1 MQVQDPLAVLA
12 VDVGNT
18 ETSFGLFAAGAMADA
33 EPISSFTLTTAA
45 HLTADEVRLSVREAL
60 KLMAE
65 DADIEVPHSFGTV
78 LSCVVPCLAE
88 AWREGLGASSGLRPL
103 VVGPG
108 IRSGMRLAYKDPAE
122 IGPDRLAD
130 AVAVRTRYGAPSVA
144 VDFGTT
150 LNIEAVGKDGAFLGG
165 IIAPGLSL
173 GAKALRES
181 AARLPEIELS
191 VPAHAIGTTTAD
203 AMRSGLVLGEVA
215 KVDGL
220 VDLVF
225 EELGSAA
232 PVAVTGSQAEE
243 LAVHMRHKVAADATL
258 TLRGLHEIYGANPKL
273 QGRTVSR

>member
-1 MQVQDPLAVLA
+1 MQVQNPLAVLT

-18 ETSFGLFAAGAMADA
+18 ETSFGLFAAGVTADA
-33 EPISSFTLTTAA
+33 EPLSSFTLTTAA

-65 DADIEVPHSFGTV
+65 DAGIEVPHSFGTV

-181 AARLPEIELS
+181 AARLSEIELS

-203 AMRSGLVLGEVA
+203 AMRSGLVLGELA

-220 VDLVF
+220 IDLVF

-243 LAVHMRHKVAADATL
+243 LAAHMRHKVTADATL

>member
-1 MQVQDPLAVLA
+1 MEDKDFVVA

-18 ETSFGLFAAGAMADA
+18 ECAIGLFAPDAEADA
-33 EPISSFTLTTAA
+33 EPLSSFALTTAG
-45 HLTADEVRLSVREAL
+45 HLTADEARLRVHEAL
-60 KLMAE
+60 TFMAE
-65 DADIEVPHSFGTV
+65 DAHIVLPEQFGSI
-78 LSCVVPCLAE
+78 LSCVVPCLTE
-88 AWREGLGASSGLRPL
+88 AWREGLGRASGLRPV

-130 AVAVRTRYGAPSVA
+130 AVAARTRYGAPSVA

-203 AMRSGLVLGEVA
+203 AMRSGLVLGELA
-215 KVDGL
+215 KVGGL
-220 VDLVF
+220 IDLVF

-243 LAVHMRHKVAADATL
+243 LAAHMRHKVTADATL
-258 TLRGLHEIYGANPKL
+258 TLRGLHEIYVANPKL